1 MAVTAT
7 KGVQVDV
14 SELTAHLHDFS
25 KVLGVKLGEVVR
37 EQSGLFC
44 MDLVRYTR
52 PFNSPGKGL
61 DSDAKKKGMENV
73 QKAIFKVFQP
83 IAHATKEQVSA
94 IGRYDVFKMWTKVN
108 GEQTIGNSRKMRWE
122 SFQKKYPGR
131 SSVKFIEGGDM
142 SAMEK
147 LHKSLRRYQGKGGL
161 QPYVKNAKSAFAIV
175 PKEKDIERYIKK
187 KWADVGS
194 MKSGYWFASQ
204 KIRARDV
211 TAPAWIKHA
220 EGAQYAIGIPETYK
234 PMMPTVTVGNTVGAR
249 AMPSGLLKS
258 AISYR
263 MYAMRAKMAAELNK
277 QKTSIWAATSKGQ
290 TTNTAKYF

>member
-1 MAVTAT
+1 MAVTAK

-14 SELTAHLHDFS
+14 SELSAHLHDFS
-25 KVLGVKLGEVVR
+25 KVMGVKLGEVVR
-37 EQSGLFC
+37 EQAGLFC

-52 PFNSPGKGL
+52 PFTSPGKGL

-73 QKAIFKVFQP
+73 QKAVFKVFQP
-83 IAHATKEQVSA
+83 ISHAKKEQITA

-122 SFQKKYPGR
+122 SFQQKYPSK
-131 SSVKFIEGGDM
+131 SSVRFIESGDM
-142 SAMEK
+142 SSMEK

-161 QPYVKNAKSAFAIV
+161 QPYAKRAKSAFAFV
-175 PKEKDIERYIKK
+175 PKDRDIENYFKK

-194 MKSGYWFASQ
+194 MKSGYWFAAQ
-204 KIRARDV
+204 KIRAREV
-211 TAPAWIKHA
+211 KAPSWIKHA
-220 EGAQYAIGIPETYK
+220 EGQKYAIGIPETYK
-234 PMMPTVTVGNTVGAR
+234 PMMPTVTIGNTVGAF

-258 AISYR
+258 AINYR
-263 MYAMRAKMAAELNK
+263 MYAMRSKMAAELNK
-277 QKTSIWAATSKGQ
+277 QKTSLWMATYKGM